1 MGGAQVGRDR
11 SRGRGRHRVPRLGGP
26 LSVDRPLRAQM
37 KIDRKA
43 FEAIQA
49 HGAEGYPDEICGLM
63 LGSDHVVTDVRRARN
78 IIVDRSRDR
87 YEIDPLDQIRI
98 QREADAAGLEVIGY
112 YHSHPDH
119 PAQASRFD
127 TERAW
132 AGYVYLIVAIH
143 QGKPVDANAFVAAR
157 DGGPFRPEPVEVV

>member
-1 MGGAQVGRDR
+1 
-11 SRGRGRHRVPRLGGP
+11 
-26 LSVDRPLRAQM
+26 M
-37 KIDRKA
+37 KIHRSA

-49 HGAEGYPDEICGLM
+49 HGSEGYPHEICGIMIGPRLQ
-63 LGSDHVVTDVRRARN
+63 GSPRNRAEASDFVGSNDRTVTEVRRARN
-78 IIVDRSRDR
+78 IVTDRAHDR
-87 YEIDPLDQIRI
+87 YEIDPRDHMRI
-98 QREADAAGLEVIGY
+98 QRDADAAGLDIVGY

-143 QGKPVDANAFVAAR
+143 SGKPVDANAFIADK
-157 DGGPFRPEPVEVV
+157 DGGPFKAEPLDVL

>member
-1 MGGAQVGRDR
+1 
-11 SRGRGRHRVPRLGGP
+11 
-26 LSVDRPLRAQM
+26 M
-37 KIDRKA
+37 KINRPA

-49 HGAEGYPDEICGLM
+49 HGSEGYPDEICGLM
-63 LGSDHVVTDVRRARN
+63 LGNDHVVTDVRRARN
-78 IIVDRSRDR
+78 IIVERSRDR

-98 QREADAAGLEVIGY
+98 QREADAAGLDVVGY

-132 AGYVYLIVAIH
+132 AGYVYVIVSIEK
-143 QGKPVDANAFVAAR
+143 GKPVDANAFVADA
-157 DGGPFRPEPVEVV
+157 DGGPFHSEPLEIS

>member
-1 MGGAQVGRDR
+1 
-11 SRGRGRHRVPRLGGP
+11 
-26 LSVDRPLRAQM
+26 M
-37 KIDRKA
+37 KIRRA
-43 FEAIQA
+43 ALEAIEA

-63 LGSDHVVTDVRRARN
+63 LGADGAGTVTEVRRARN
-78 IIVDRSRDR
+78 IIVERSRDR

-98 QREADAAGLEVIGY
+98 QREADAAGMDILGY

-132 AGYVYLIVAIH
+132 AGYVYVIVAVH
-143 QGKPVDANAFVAAR
+143 DGKPVDANAFVADN
-157 DGGPFRPEPVEVV
+157 DGGPFHPEPLDVV